1 MIAFCAPTLVYLC
14 DPQIG
19 IDKLFSM
26 DSFKLVLGNK
36 EKVES

>member
-19 IDKLFSM
+19 IDNESM

-36 EKVES
+36 QKIES